1 MESHL
6 ATECP
11 RVEISCEFGCQEKV
25 QRKEMANHIQ
35 RNQAVHLSLLNG
47 QVNHIQR
54 NQAVHLSLL
63 NGKVL
68 GLKKWT
74 MGVALIAIATCF
86 YILRR
91 K

>member
-11 RVEISCEFGCQEKV
+11 RVEIFCEFGCQEKV

-47 QVNHIQR
+47 
-54 NQAVHLSLL
+54 
-63 NGKVL
+63 KVL
-68 GLKKWT
+68 ELKKLM
-74 MGVALIAIATCF
+74 MGGLAVALIAIATCF
-86 YILRR
+86 FYILWR

>member
-11 RVEISCEFGCQEKV
+11 QVEISCEFGCQEKV
-25 QRKEMANHIQ
+25 QRKNMA
-35 RNQAVHLSLLNG
+35 
-47 QVNHIQR
+47 NHIQR

-68 GLKKWT
+68 ELKKLM
-74 MGVALIAIATCF
+74 MGGVAVALIVIVACFF
-86 YILRR
+86 YILWR

>member
-11 RVEISCEFGCQEKV
+11 RVEIFCEFGCQEKV
-25 QRKEMANHIQ
+25 QRKEM
-35 RNQAVHLSLLNG
+35 VS
-47 QVNHIQR
+47 HIQR

-68 GLKKWT
+68 ELKKWM
-74 MGVALIAIATCF
+74 MGGLAVALIAIVACF
-86 YILRR
+86 YILWR